1 MKKSNHEI
9 CASDILCGLYL
20 LREDELVRHNLT
32 KKETVV
38 AQHMLNGEGTARI
51 AKRLHLS
58 IPGVKYHVGNI
69 LTKTKRNTREE
80 FCNLI
85 RMGVEQSERT
95 WKSRKAMRDD
105 ADGRLVPPKNLNGPK
120 RNLR

>member
-20 LREDELVRHNLT
+20 LREDELIRHNLT

-38 AQHMLNGEGTARI
+38 AQHMLNGEGTSRI

-69 LTKTKRNTREE
+69 LSKTKKNTREE

-85 RMGVEQSERT
+85 RIGVERSERT

-105 ADGRLVPPKNLNGPK
+105 AEGRIVPPSDLDSARKTV
-120 RNLR
+120 

>member
-9 CASDILCGLYL
+9 CAADILCGLYL
-20 LREDELVRHNLT
+20 LREDELTRHNLT

-38 AQHMLNGEGTARI
+38 AQHMLNGEGTSRI

-58 IPGVKYHVGNI
+58 IPGVKYHIGNI
-69 LTKTKRNTREE
+69 LGKTRKRTREE
-80 FCNLI
+80 FCTLI
-85 RMGVEQSERT
+85 RVGVERSERT

-105 ADGRLVPPKNLNGPK
+105 AAGRIMAPQDTTDIRKSPL
-120 RNLR
+120 